1 VWQTLITATSEM
13 KRNSNQYF
21 DDPVAAY
28 SRLGP
33 HFADLSSRR
42 EPYLRGIERRIVSRI
57 SNNAKALLDVGAG
70 DGSRALRIASEAGIP
85 DVVLVEPSKEMSA
98 AVQGAAEVWNV
109 RAEEMGDHRR
119 IGRDGQARHFGVIT
133 CLWNVLGHV
142 RGIENRVRAMRAM
155 NDLLAPT
162 GKCFLDVTYRYNL
175 RSYGV
180 FPTAA
185 RFLRDSVLYRDINT
199 DVVASWN
206 IGSESISTYGHVFAD
221 REIRQLARSAGLE
234 VEERIVVDY
243 DSGKIRRFAFAG
255 NLLYVLRR
263 RSIIDS
269 ASAPQ
274 TS

>member
-1 VWQTLITATSEM
+1 M

-28 SRLGP
+28 SRLGQ
-33 HFADLSSRR
+33 HFADLSCRR
-42 EPYLRGIERRIVSRI
+42 EPYLRGIERLIVSRI
-57 SNNAKALLDVGAG
+57 SSNAKALLDVGAG
-70 DGSRALRIASEAGIP
+70 DGSRAMRIASEAGVP

-98 AVQGAAEVWNV
+98 AAQGSAEVWNV
-109 RAEEMGDHRR
+109 RAEEMGDHWR
-119 IGRDGQARHFGVIT
+119 IGRDGQASHFDVIT

-162 GKCFLDVTYRYNL
+162 GRCFVDVTHRYNL

-185 RFLRDSVLYRDINT
+185 RFLRDAVSYKDINA

-206 IGSESISTYGHVFAD
+206 IGSESIRTYGHVFTD
-221 REIRQLARSAGLE
+221 REIRRLARSAGLE